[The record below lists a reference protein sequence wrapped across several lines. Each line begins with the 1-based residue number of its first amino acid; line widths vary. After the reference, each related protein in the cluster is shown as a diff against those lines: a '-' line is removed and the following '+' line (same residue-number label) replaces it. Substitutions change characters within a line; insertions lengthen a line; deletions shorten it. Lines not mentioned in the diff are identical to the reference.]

1 MHRFILFFWVVS
13 NSDEFYFNLLLLW
26 VTNFFIS
33 LNIILWTICFDAHST
48 CFHFTLKLLSTNF
61 SCSEQYWNW
70 RHQPPPFLVPIKSTN
85 SLRIGNFLI
94 CDTLNFKVISA
105 TFYLILFGSFW
116 DLGCETSKYLIHSY
130 CNFKTI
136 TKFLISLNHIYFSFH
151 QRYFFDPL
159 IYIFIWHYPLL
170 IN

>member
-1 MHRFILFFWVVS
+1 MLKIGHFKKESEDAQIHFFFWVVS
-13 NSDEFYFNLLLLW
+13 NSDEFYFNLLFLW

-85 SLRIGNFLI
+85 SLHIGFVFNLRYSQFQSYLCYFLFNYVWI
-94 CDTLNFKVISA
+94 ILRSRLWNVKV
-105 TFYLILFGSFW
+105 FNSF
-116 DLGCETSKYLIHSY
+116 
-130 CNFKTI
+130 
-136 TKFLISLNHIYFSFH
+136 
-151 QRYFFDPL
+151 
-159 IYIFIWHYPLL
+159 LL
-170 IN
+170 QF